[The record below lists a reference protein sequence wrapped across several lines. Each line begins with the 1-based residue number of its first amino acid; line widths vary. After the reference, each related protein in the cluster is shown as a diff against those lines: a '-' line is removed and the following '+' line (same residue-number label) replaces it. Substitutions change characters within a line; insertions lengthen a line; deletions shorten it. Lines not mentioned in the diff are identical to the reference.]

1 MVVFGCKSVSSLDCY
16 LLLSLLPMSFTFSA
30 LFLFIY
36 LFIYFGDHRKLKN
49 KNHVE
54 I

>member
-36 LFIYFGDHRKLKN
+36 LFIYFERLE
-49 KNHVE
+49 E
-54 I
+54 IEKQKSR